1 MHKLYLFGLMSCLVV
16 CTGISVQASSS
27 VDQRLE
33 ELLSAPLPQ
42 TFQDAQA
49 QCAAL
54 FELGSEAIVSL
65 CQMLDAVEDDTRQ
78 RTLLQTAAAYVG
90 QDGRLAE
97 RTLFIQA
104 IAQSLEQTS
113 DKETQAFLIELLQW
127 AGDDRSIAVLSGF
140 LTDGRLCGPAARALT
155 TLGTPAAAHAL
166 TTALNRPQIADK
178 SAVILALG
186 TLRVEQAAET
196 LAPYSR
202 DADAALRHSAQWA
215 LANIGYEPAAT
226 AIFETMTAAS
236 GYPKAQAASHYALLA
251 RRLAQK
257 GQADTAAA
265 MCRKILADRDT
276 AIAASIQAD
285 ALDALVTAAGA
296 AALADLITAAGSDNR
311 SLQVAA
317 VNLADR
323 IDGPDATE
331 RWIRLLAEA
340 DAFLAEHIAA
350 MLGRRGDRSALL
362 SVLEL
367 LYHADDS
374 VAASAMT
381 AAVQLDEDKAV
392 EAIVAMLRET
402 DRPQRIAE
410 GVDVLMRLPGQKA
423 LRAAA
428 QSLVAMPP
436 TSRIKVMEGL
446 AGRRAAEYSSYILE
460 QAVAA
465 DPTVR
470 RAAIRALMFC
480 AAADDLPTLL
490 SLMLDT
496 DDRTEQA
503 GLQRAAVAAAQQLA
517 DIEKRADPILERL
530 SQADDS
536 DKAVLIRTLGQV
548 GGTEALKTVRG
559 YADSDDSDIK
569 DAAIRALADWPDVSA
584 VEGLMEVVRTEE
596 LRYQVIALRSALRLV
611 QNSRWT
617 SRQKVQLAKQALE
630 AVSREGE
637 KQLILSFLSQ
647 VKSNRALTLAAH
659 YLDDSALRPAA
670 AAAVARIALPDGDH
684 KGLDGVYVAN
694 VLTESVDALTDEQ
707 LQQQVRDYLNTLPPP
722 SKPQTK
728 TPPDG
733 FSALFNNQDLTGW
746 QGVLLAPYDN
756 PIRRARLSD
765 SQRADLQAKADDLM
779 KKHWHVKDGILYF
792 DGGGFSLSTI
802 EDYRDFELYVDWKI
816 APHGD
821 SGIYLRGAPQV
832 QIWDPADWPEGS
844 GGLYNNQK
852 NPSKPLVRADHPIGQ
867 WNTFFIRMID
877 QHVTVYLN
885 DTLIVDN
892 VVLENYWDRRRPIFA
907 AGPIE
912 LQCHGDPVWFNNIFV
927 RRIRPQ
933 ETGGVRLF
941 NGRDLSGWVGDT
953 AGYVVQDEA
962 IVWQGGG
969 NLYTEQEYGDFHF
982 QCEFR
987 LTPGANNGIGIRS
1000 PRQGNPAYDGM
1011 EIQILDDTA
1020 DRYADLQPYQYC
1032 GSIYGVAP
1040 AQRGRLKPVGQWNAM
1055 DIIADGPRIT
1065 VILNDVIIVDTDL
1078 TQAIE
1083 QGTMDGRDHP
1093 GLTRTGGHIV
1103 IMGHGTEVAFRNM
1116 QIKEL

>member
-1 MHKLYLFGLMSCLVV
+1 MHKLHLFGLMSCLVV
-16 CTGISVQASSS
+16 CTGISVKASS

-33 ELLSAPLPQ
+33 ELLTAPLPH

-54 FELGSEAIVSL
+54 FESGSEAIVSL
-65 CQMLDAVEDDTRQ
+65 CRMLDAVEDDTRQ

-104 IAQSLEQTS
+104 IAQALKQTS
-113 DKETQAFLIELLQW
+113 NKETQTFLIELLQW

-166 TTALNRPQIADK
+166 TAALNRPQTADR
-178 SAVILALG
+178 SAVILGLG
-186 TLRVEQAAET
+186 MLRAEHAAET
-196 LAPYSR
+196 IAPYSR
-202 DADAALRHSAQWA
+202 DADATVRHSAQWA
-215 LANIGYEPAAT
+215 LANIGYEPTAT
-226 AIFETMTAAS
+226 AIFEAMTAAS
-236 GYPKAQAASHYALLA
+236 GYPKAQAASLYILLA

-257 GQADTAAA
+257 GQTDAAAA
-265 MCRKILADRDT
+265 MCRKILADRGDT
-276 AIAASIQAD
+276 AIAVSIQAD
-285 ALDALVTAAGA
+285 ALDTLVTAVGA
-296 AALADLITAAGSDNR
+296 AALTDLLTAAGSENR

-323 IDGPDATE
+323 IDGSGATE
-331 RWIRLLAEA
+331 RWVRLLAEA
-340 DAFLAEHIAA
+340 DAFSVEHIAA
-350 MLGRRGDRSALL
+350 MLGRRGDRSALP
-362 SVLEL
+362 SVLGL

-381 AAVQLDEDKAV
+381 AAVRLDQEKAV

-410 GVDVLMRLPGQKA
+410 GVDVLMRLPGHEA

-428 QSLVAMPP
+428 QSLAAMPP
-436 TSRIKVMEGL
+436 ASRIKVMEGL
-446 AGRRAAEYSSYILE
+446 AGRRAAGYSSFILE
-460 QAVAA
+460 QAVDA

-480 AAADDLPTLL
+480 AAADDLPKLL
-490 SLMLDT
+490 SLMLDS
-496 DDRTEQA
+496 DDRAEQA
-503 GLQRAAVAAAQQLA
+503 GLQRAAVAAAHQHP
-517 DIEKRADPILERL
+517 DTEKRADPILERL

-536 DKAVLIRTLGQV
+536 DKAVLIRTVGQV
-548 GGTEALKTVRG
+548 GGPEALRTVRQ
-559 YADSDDSDIK
+559 YVNSDDSDIK

-611 QNSRWT
+611 QNSELPPR
-617 SRQKVQLAKQALE
+617 RKVQLAKQALE

-659 YLDDSALRPAA
+659 YLDDPALRPAA

-684 KGLDGVYVAN
+684 QGLDGVYAAN

-733 FSALFNNQDLTGW
+733 FTALFNNQDLTGW
-746 QGVLLAPYDN
+746 QGVLLPPYDN

-765 SQRADLQAKADDLM
+765 SQRAELQAKADALM
-779 KKHWHVKDGILYF
+779 RKHWHVKDGLLYF
-792 DGGGFSLSTI
+792 DGGGFSLSTT

-844 GGLYNNQK
+844 GGLYNNQN

-877 QHVTVYLN
+877 QHVTVFLN

-933 ETGGVRLF
+933 ETGGVSLF
-941 NGRDLSGWVGDT
+941 NGRDLTGWVGDT
-953 AGYVVQDEA
+953 AGYVVQDQTL
-962 IVWQGGG
+962 IWRGGG
-969 NLYTEQEYGDFHF
+969 NLYTEQEYDDFHF
-982 QCEFR
+982 RCEFR

-1040 AQRGRLKPVGQWNAM
+1040 ARRGRLKPVGQWNAM

-1065 VILNDVIIVDTDL
+1065 VILNDTVIVDADL

-1103 IMGHGTEVAFRNM
+1103 ILGHGTEVAFRNI